1 MASTILLFRYAIIVL
16 STVIRLTYFLLYRLN
31 VTPTFTFVF
40 IILFQNILI
49 YTFLNNTY
57 YIHLLYILREREKER
72 ERERERERFYTILFV
87 SHYFAYIQLSAL
99 SGLLIWS
106 GVNLHLFL

>member
-1 MASTILLFRYAIIVL
+1 MQNRKFRLIDLNLV
-16 STVIRLTYFLLYRLN
+16 SNCSSRLN
-31 VTPTFTFVF
+31 KENEYPHFM
-40 IILFQNILI
+40 
-49 YTFLNNTY
+49 FLTINSEV
-57 YIHLLYILREREKER
+57 IWSLKSPKSCVMSAIAVER
-72 ERERERERFYTILFV
+72 FV

>member
-1 MASTILLFRYAIIVL
+1 MGKKFCNLNTYMSIDIHLELVDNTLEKKIVNMHAII
-16 STVIRLTYFLLYRLN
+16 F
-31 VTPTFTFVF
+31 FFF

-49 YTFLNNTY
+49 YTILNNTY
-57 YIHLLYILREREKER
+57 YIHLLYILRERG
-72 ERERERERFYTILFV
+72 RERERERFYTILFV

-99 SGLLIWS
+99 SGLLFWS

>member
-1 MASTILLFRYAIIVL
+1 M
-16 STVIRLTYFLLYRLN
+16 
-31 VTPTFTFVF
+31 TFSVHEQHVQRCNTFF
-40 IILFQNILI
+40 IILFQISLI
-49 YTFLNNTY
+49 CTFQNNTY
-57 YIHLLYILREREKER
+57 YVHLLYILRERER
-72 ERERERERFYTILFV
+72 ERKRKRERERFYKILFV

>member
-1 MASTILLFRYAIIVL
+1 MMVGENNKRYNKFPAKLFFFYNFISKYPHLYNSKQYILH
-16 STVIRLTYFLLYRLN
+16 T
-31 VTPTFTFVF
+31 F
-40 IILFQNILI
+40 IIHF
-49 YTFLNNTY
+49 
-57 YIHLLYILREREKER
+57 ER

-87 SHYFAYIQLSAL
+87 SHYSAHIQLSAL